1 LQTPSRSLKSW
12 SYGRGAAL
20 AFIDLACKGSQG
32 KGPRNDSTSLM
43 TLYQQFYNSP
53 RRGGEAGNSGMWTWK
68 GGSAESRERFD
79 RDGRCE
85 KSQNDSV
92 CGPWGSNRQG
102 LHGRVS
108 VSLGYRTR
116 LTICKFGD
124 ELVPFWWLGE
134 GTSPD
139 TILYVAGFGAAAK
152 NYWVLAEGDV
162 ELVPSCMLRGTC
174 QDSGVSG
181 GCGDR

>member
-1 LQTPSRSLKSW
+1 MTP
-12 SYGRGAAL
+12 
-20 AFIDLACKGSQG
+20 
-32 KGPRNDSTSLM
+32 
-43 TLYQQFYNSP
+43 YQQFDNSP

-68 GGSAESRERFD
+68 GGSAESRERFG

-85 KSQNDSV
+85 ESQNGSV

-116 LTICKFGD
+116 LAICKFGD

-134 GTSPD
+134 GTLPD
-139 TILYVAGFGAAAK
+139 TVRCWVWGLGFRAAAK

-162 ELVPSCMLRGTC
+162 ELVPSCMLEAPVRTQG
-174 QDSGVSG
+174 
-181 GCGDR
+181 